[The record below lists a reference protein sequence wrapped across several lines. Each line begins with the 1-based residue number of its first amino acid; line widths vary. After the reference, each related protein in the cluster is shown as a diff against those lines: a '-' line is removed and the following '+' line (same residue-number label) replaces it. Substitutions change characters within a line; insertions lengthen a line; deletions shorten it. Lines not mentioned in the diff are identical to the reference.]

1 MSVRSNEVKQIT
13 YYDTHIRPV
22 SGHSQG
28 QVRLYGCEM
37 KGNSWF
43 EGLQM
48 DLPLHVFYFSFFF

>member
-28 QVRLYGCEM
+28 QVRFYDCEM

-43 EGLQM
+43 EG
-48 DLPLHVFYFSFFF
+48 PK